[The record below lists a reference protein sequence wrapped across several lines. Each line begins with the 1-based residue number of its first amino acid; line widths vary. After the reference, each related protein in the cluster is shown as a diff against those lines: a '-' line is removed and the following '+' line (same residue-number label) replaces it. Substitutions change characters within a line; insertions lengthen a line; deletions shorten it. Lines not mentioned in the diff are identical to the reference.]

1 MCFSIRKPTAI
12 LNESIDQNQRQ
23 LEGYLKELE
32 ELASRI
38 GNSFQPGAAPFN
50 AHNF

>member
-1 MCFSIRKPTAI
+1 MQNATISRTTKNTL

-38 GNSFQPGAAPFN
+38 SELVSIVRAAE
-50 AHNF
+50 